1 MQIDNNAL
9 RKIMTMED
17 RELKALITAIA
28 GERGLSLPNISASDL
43 AKIRSA
49 LGSMS
54 PADVEALERNLKN
67 KGDLNR

>member
-9 RKIMTMED
+9 RKIMTMDD

-28 GERGLSLPNISASDL
+28 GERGLSLPNVSASDL

-67 KGDLNR
+67 KGGL

>member
-1 MQIDNNAL
+1 MQLDNNAL
-9 RKIMTMED
+9 RKIMTMDD

-28 GERGLSLPNISASDL
+28 GERGLSLPNVSASDL

-67 KGDLNR
+67 KGGL

>member
-9 RKIMTMED
+9 RKIMTMDD

-28 GERGLSLPNISASDL
+28 GERGLSLPNVSASDL

-54 PADVEALERNLKN
+54 PADVEALERNLKS
-67 KGDLNR
+67 KGGL

>member
-9 RKIMTMED
+9 RKIMTMDD

-28 GERGLSLPNISASDL
+28 DERGLSLPNVSASDL

-67 KGDLNR
+67 KGGL

>member
-9 RKIMTMED
+9 RKIMTMD
-17 RELKALITAIA
+17 DKELKALITSIA
-28 GERGLSLPNISASDL
+28 GERGLSLPNVSAADL

-54 PADVEALERNLKN
+54 PADVEALERNLKS
-67 KGDLNR
+67 KGGL

>member
-1 MQIDNNAL
+1 
-9 RKIMTMED
+9 MTMDD

-28 GERGLSLPNISASDL
+28 GERGLSLPNVSASDL

-67 KGDLNR
+67 KGGL